1 MIVAAALATLPLLFA
16 KSGTI
21 RAYVYQRINKVG
33 QNQRAWNF
41 GGTLHADVTL
51 KSRPLTLGASYA
63 FADPLGT
70 NGSDPQHNA
79 ALDNTLPGYSYS
91 ALSELYAQYRTW
103 SDFAQIG
110 RMSIDTPFVNPADK
124 RLIPIT
130 FQGAQVRHYFGGG
143 WNVALMQIARF
154 KSRTSSTF
162 DANNLLTQ
170 VRTPGFALLEV
181 SHGSRALNV
190 SADQYWFADVASL
203 TYLSAQVR
211 VGEGS
216 MLAAQTVIED
226 QAGRAL
232 AGTIHNHTYGLQ
244 FATRSGGVDVSLG
257 FDYAPAVTFVT
268 TNPASIF
275 RPVGAPAPVA
285 LGGGRFSVLGGGIAS
300 PYTDSLTSD
309 PLFTTSLTAS
319 QSDRRSAGTSY
330 KLALSGTGDSGHVPW
345 AFSQSHFDFG
355 AVGTT
360 DETDADI
367 TLNLGRIDPT
377 KLYTGLSLR
386 QRWGYRITNTAPLRF
401 LYSRTQLQY
410 TF

>member
-1 MIVAAALATLPLLFA
+1 VIVAATLAALPILFA
-16 KSGTI
+16 KSGTL
-21 RAYVYQRINKVG
+21 RAYMFQRLNKVG

-51 KSRPLTLGASYA
+51 KSRPFTIGATYA

-70 NGSDPQHNA
+70 NGPDPQHNA
-79 ALDNTLPGYSYS
+79 ALDNTLPGFSYS
-91 ALSELYAQYRTW
+91 SLSELYAQYRTW

-110 RMSIDTPFVNPADK
+110 KMSIDTPFANPADK
-124 RLIPIT
+124 RMIPIT

-143 WNVALMQIARF
+143 WNVGLMQIARF

-170 VRTPGFALLEV
+170 VRTRGFTLLEL
-181 SHGSRALNV
+181 SHGSRFLNV
-190 SADQYWFADVASL
+190 TADQYWFADIASL
-203 TYLSAQVR
+203 SYLTAQMR
-211 VGEGS
+211 LGEDS
-216 MLAAQTVIED
+216 NLTAQAVIED

-232 AGTIHNHTYGLQ
+232 AGAIHNHTYGLQ
-244 FATRSGGVDVSLG
+244 YATRRGSIDMSLG
-257 FDYAPAVTFVT
+257 FDYAPAVSFIT
-268 TNPASIF
+268 TNPATIF
-275 RPVGAPAPVA
+275 RPLGAPAPVA
-285 LGGGRFSVLGGGIAS
+285 VGGGRFSVLGGGIAS

-309 PLFTTSLTAS
+309 PLFTTSLAAS
-319 QSDRRSAGTSY
+319 QSDKRSAGTSY
-330 KLALSGTGDSGHVPW
+330 KFALSGSLNSGHVPW
-345 AFSQSHFDFG
+345 AFSQAHFDYG

-360 DETDADI
+360 DETDADV

-386 QRWGYRITNTAPLRF
+386 QRWGYRVTNTAPLRF